1 MQQTK
6 ALTKQI
12 TTCVSELAR
21 LESDT
26 DRCNAA
32 IKAADEHNCRL
43 SGLQKQKADET
54 AAAFVDKRSA
64 DTTAIDQEI
73 AVVEKMSA
81 TARDHGEAARN
92 GLAVVEQRRSV
103 LGSELAAARSALKA
117 MILEEVQRRRLAASE
132 KYKAAVDALREPLA
146 ELRGLDSVSN
156 LIHQRHGTTMSERLV
171 DCLVD
176 EGLRVP
182 MDGMMRK
189 PAWLPIIGAAARE
202 NYAALADEFR
212 AMGLDI

>member
-12 TTCVSELAR
+12 ATYVSEDAR

-32 IKAADEHNCRL
+32 IKAADEHNGRL
-43 SGLQKQKADET
+43 IGLQQQKADEI
-54 AAAFVDKRSA
+54 AQAFVDQRSA
-64 DTTAIDQEI
+64 DIAEIDKEI

-92 GLAVVEQRRSV
+92 GVAVIEQRHSV
-103 LGSELAAARSALKA
+103 LGTELAAARSALKA
-117 MILEEVQRRRLAASE
+117 VILEEVQRRRLAASE
-132 KYKAAVDALREPLA
+132 KYKTAVDALREPLA
-146 ELRGLDSVSN
+146 ELRGLDSVSC
-156 LIHQRHGTTMSERLV
+156 LINQRYGTTASERLV
-171 DCLVD
+171 GCLAD

-182 MDGMMRK
+182 VEGVMRK
-189 PAWLPIIGAAARE
+189 PAWLPTIDADARE
-202 NYAALADEFR
+202 NYAALANEFR
-212 AMGLDI
+212 TMGLDI